1 MVVGQNSSKNFPSVL
16 PKIFNGSCIPAN
28 LFPRTNK
35 KCSQKKVKAITNFY
49 LLVSA
54 PQSQKVWKPLQRI
67 IKGQKKKQ
75 Q

>member
-1 MVVGQNSSKNFPSVL
+1 MAHAFLQ
-16 PKIFNGSCIPAN
+16 
-28 LFPRTNK
+28 T
-35 KCSQKKVKAITNFY
+35 CSQELTRSAPKKKVKAITNFY

-67 IKGQKKKQ
+67 IKGQKKNQ